1 MIVPSFAAMR
11 GTFAAPGAV
20 VAADGYLTFP
30 GVAYLRAAGFS
41 SLVTPTITSYP
52 ITLTCNA
59 GAPDAVPG
67 VHEYDWWASARTST
81 LAAQPFA
88 MTHQDPTKSG
98 TVSIALNAG
107 NIAALLPGVTGAG
120 LLTADAL
127 ATIFRDCAIYV
138 SRRSDRAY
146 QWIRMVAP

>member
-11 GTFAAPGAV
+11 STFAAPGAV

-67 VHEYDWWASARTST
+67 VHEFDW
-81 LAAQPFA
+81 
-88 MTHQDPTKSG
+88 
-98 TVSIALNAG
+98 
-107 NIAALLPGVTGAG
+107 
-120 LLTADAL
+120 
-127 ATIFRDCAIYV
+127 
-138 SRRSDRAY
+138 
-146 QWIRMVAP
+146 